1 MSKKIKIIFLLSAF
15 YFLLSIYVVSAA
27 EVKFFEFSPD
37 TSSAA
42 NFSSASA
49 LYQQFKPYNDFI
61 SAIDIWLD
69 NEGGSGSASFSL
81 IDSIGA
87 SLKSKS
93 ITVSKIGKT
102 WGGTKIHVD
111 FGESINV
118 NGSENYKIKMASS
131 LSKLRAY
138 YKNMTELET
147 HNANTYID
155 SRMGPAYFG
164 TDEQLFYFKFALYE
178 NNDNLAPVISN
189 FSLATSSNSVKI
201 SFNANEPVD
210 YKAEF
215 VSLDLSDEKTIN
227 FSGQYNL
234 CPEGLNFCVIETAI
248 FPDKSYNFSVF
259 IKDEWGNQAQILGFF
274 DASQISIF
282 NDDVNSTST
291 ATSSEEI
298 IYVNPET
305 IPPAISNAR
314 ISYVSS
320 YSVKASWTTDKAS
333 RSRMIVS
340 LDSAGNQIVA
350 DVYDNAYELEHTLNS
365 YSGLNPDTQYFATIA
380 AFNPLGNF
388 SAQILEFKTPKIED
402 SPPPQPPEQ
411 PQEENNLDV
420 LISENENNNDESLIN
435 ISWQA
440 PQNEPSNGYRIDI
453 FNSAHKLVDQ
463 IIASSG
469 IHSATL
475 SGLAPGN
482 YTIIV
487 YTDNNG
493 IFEKIAE
500 PEIIKIPGLGQID
513 YGKKILNLNS
523 YGIYIIVGLIV
534 IAIGLIILL
543 IYRKK
548 SVTAVA
554 GFTLIET
561 IVGIAL
567 LVIVGGLISL
577 FAFHLSDY
585 QLFFTKKFE
594 AQQEIQQ
601 TIPFIISEI
610 RSMAQSNVGSY
621 PIASAASSSMTFYSN
636 EDEDDLIEQI
646 RYFLDNDIL
655 KKGIIKPSGNPLSY
669 STSSE
674 TISEA
679 IHNML
684 ATSTP
689 IFSYYDQNYTG
700 SQPAMSEPIIASDVR
715 IVETQ
720 LAVQD
725 DSSKA
730 PIIIKIQ
737 AMPRNLK
744 SNF

>member
-1 MSKKIKIIFLLSAF
+1 MNKKIKIIFLFSAF
-15 YFLLSIYVVSAA
+15 YLLLSTYVVFAA

-93 ITVSKIGKT
+93 VTVSKIGKT

-178 NNDNLAPVISN
+178 DNDNLAPIISN
-189 FSLATSSNSVKI
+189 FSLATSSDSVKI

-274 DASQISIF
+274 DASKISIF

-298 IYVNPET
+298 YVNPET
-305 IPPAISNAR
+305 IPPAISNER
-314 ISYVSS
+314 ISYLNS

-365 YSGLNPDTQYFATIA
+365 YSGLNPDTQYYATIA

-388 SAQILEFKTPKIED
+388 SAKLLEFKTPEAENN
-402 SPPPQPPEQ
+402 PPPQPPEQ

-420 LISENENNNDESLIN
+420 LISEDENNSSESLIN

-453 FNSAHKLVDQ
+453 FNSAHKLADQ
-463 IIASSG
+463 IIAPSG
-469 IHSATL
+469 IHSAAL

-487 YTDNNG
+487 YADNNG
-493 IFEKIAE
+493 VFEKIAE
-500 PEIIKIPGLGQID
+500 PEIIKIPGSGQTD
-513 YGKKILNLNS
+513 QVRKKILNLNS
-523 YGIYIIVGLIV
+523 YGIYV
-534 IAIGLIILL
+534 IAGLIIIVIGLAVLL

-548 SVTAVA
+548 SIASVA

-561 IVGIAL
+561 VVGIAL

-577 FAFHLSDY
+577 FAFRLSNY

-601 TIPFIISEI
+601 TIPFIVSEI

-621 PIASAASSSMTFYSN
+621 PIASAASSSITFYSN
-636 EDEDDLIEQI
+636 EDEDDLIERI

-669 STSSE
+669 GTSSE

-689 IFSYYDQNYTG
+689 VFSYYDSNYTG
-700 SQPAMSEPIIASDVR
+700 NQQAMSEPIIASDVR
-715 IVETQ
+715 IIETR